1 MATRWPIS
9 AKNKV
14 MEQTRDIL
22 FMAAAKF
29 CIEKK
34 AASESALQLHFGI
47 GYYRASTLMSE
58 LEEAG
63 LVGPPMG
70 TEPRIVLFDSMLDFV
85 RSLPKDD
92 EEIRD
97 AVLEE
102 AYDLTNADI
111 HALTV

>member
-1 MATRWPIS
+1 
-9 AKNKV
+9 
-14 MEQTRDIL
+14 
-22 FMAAAKF
+22 
-29 CIEKK
+29 
-34 AASESALQLHFGI
+34 
-47 GYYRASTLMSE
+47 
-58 LEEAG
+58 
-63 LVGPPMG
+63 MG